1 MKTLKYFST
10 LIVFAVAICA
20 AWWMWNYYMQSPWT
34 RDGKI
39 RADVVDIASN
49 VNGVVVNLPVDDN
62 QFVKKGD
69 LLMEIDPVPF
79 KIEIEEAKASL
90 ATAEASL
97 EKANNE
103 YQRRRNMRS
112 NVISKEELDEAR
124 IATNSAQAQLKSAQ
138 AALEKANWK
147 LSQTRVYAPV
157 DGYISHLKA
166 REGRYALLGV
176 AMIGLIDA
184 NSFYVQGYF
193 EETKLKHIQEGYKA
207 DITLYSNQQKLS
219 GVVESIGRGI
229 VDQSEG
235 TSSELLSNIQ
245 PNVPWVRLAQRIPV
259 RIKLTNLPDDL
270 RLIAGTTCTISVY
283 SE

>member
-1 MKTLKYFST
+1 M
-10 LIVFAVAICA
+10 FAVAICA

-184 NSFYVQGYF
+184 M
-193 EETKLKHIQEGYKA
+193 YKA
-207 DITLYSNQQKLS
+207 TLKK
-219 GVVESIGRGI
+219 
-229 VDQSEG
+229 
-235 TSSELLSNIQ
+235 
-245 PNVPWVRLAQRIPV
+245 PN
-259 RIKLTNLPDDL
+259 
-270 RLIAGTTCTISVY
+270 
-283 SE
+283 

>member
-1 MKTLKYFST
+1 M
-10 LIVFAVAICA
+10 FAVAICA